1 MKKTLSITLS
11 ICLLLASLSATAC
24 TDKATNTVVDEN
36 VLRVASW
43 DEYIDM
49 GGDFLD
55 EKDDADY
62 IAWYKNTFGINLLDT
77 KPLYEEFAEEYS
89 TTENKKI
96 TVEYIPLQDNETMY
110 GKIKMGDE
118 YDLL

>member
-1 MKKTLSITLS
+1 MKKTLSITLL

-49 GGDFLD
+49 GGEDSYYDPDSL
-55 EKDDADY
+55 
-62 IAWYKNTFGINLLDT
+62 
-77 KPLYEEFAEEYS
+77 PLYEEFEDWYYEK
-89 TTENKKI
+89 TGKRI
-96 TVEYIPLQDNETMY
+96 TVEYVALQVV
-110 GKIKMGDE
+110 
-118 YDLL
+118 